1 MKIDNTVAYK
11 EMQKIELKLNDAI
24 NSLLILQNYY
34 GAKNLPISEIEKT
47 EQMIFNQRLIFD
59 KKRFINR

>member
-1 MKIDNTVAYK
+1 MKIDNTIAYK

-34 GAKNLPISEIEKT
+34 GVKNLPISEIEKT
-47 EQMIFNQRLIFD
+47 EQMIFDQRLIFD
-59 KKRFINR
+59 KKRFINQ